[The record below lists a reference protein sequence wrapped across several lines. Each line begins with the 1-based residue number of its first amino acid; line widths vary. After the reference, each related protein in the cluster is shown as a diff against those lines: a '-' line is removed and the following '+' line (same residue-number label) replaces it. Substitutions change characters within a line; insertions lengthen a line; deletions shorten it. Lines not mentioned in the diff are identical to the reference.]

1 MDEVFVS
8 IVMPVY
14 NEEKYIV
21 NCIDSLLQQ
30 DYSQNLMEWIFVDGM
45 STDNTKQ
52 LIQQYIEKYPTLIKV
67 YDNPNKTVPYAMN
80 IGIGNAKGK
89 YIIRLDAHADYSKN
103 YISKCVYYLNTTNA
117 DNVGGIAE
125 TKSRG
130 IVGNAI
136 AKMLSSKFGV
146 GNSQFRTNGES
157 GYVDTVPFG
166 AFRREV
172 FEKYGGYDER
182 LTRNQDNEMN
192 YRIRK
197 NGGNVIG
204 YDLNAEKIKLYK
216 NGVDPTNEVG
226 NEGIKNTTVEFTAD
240 ETKIRE
246 AKFIIVAVP
255 TPVNTDHTP
264 DLTPVIGASEIV
276 GRNLTRGAIVV
287 YESTVYPGCTEDVC
301 IPILEKESGMK
312 CGVDFKVGYSPERI
326 NPGDKV
332 HRLENIHKI
341 VSGMDEESLKEIK
354 NIYDLV
360 IEVGTHPVSNI
371 KTAEAVKV
379 VENSQRDINIAFMNE
394 LAMVFDRMGIDT
406 NEVVNGMNTKWNAL
420 GFRPGLVG
428 GHCIGVDPY
437 YFTYEA
443 EKLGYHSQIIL
454 NGRIVNDSMGAYIAN
469 AAVKQMIAAGQAPRD
484 SKVVILG
491 LTFKENCP
499 DTRNSKVD
507 DIIKQLKTYDITPV
521 VIDPWA
527 NESDALR
534 EYGVELKSMAEAR
547 DADCVIVAVAH
558 NEFKAMSLSDIKGLF
573 RKSADAEKVLLDVKG
588 LYKIDEL
595 KASGMRWWRL

>member
-1 MDEVFVS
+1 MTLYEK
-8 IVMPVY
+8 IV
-14 NEEKYIV
+14 NQEEKIAV
-21 NCIDSLLQQ
+21 
-30 DYSQNLMEWIFVDGM
+30 
-45 STDNTKQ
+45 
-52 LIQQYIEKYPTLIKV
+52 
-67 YDNPNKTVPYAMN
+67 
-80 IGIGNAKGK
+80 
-89 YIIRLDAHADYSKN
+89 
-103 YISKCVYYLNTTNA
+103 
-117 DNVGGIAE
+117 VG
-125 TKSRG
+125 
-130 IVGNAI
+130 
-136 AKMLSSKFGV
+136 L
-146 GNSQFRTNGES
+146 
-157 GYVDTVPFG
+157 GYVGMPIAV
-166 AFRREV
+166 AFAKKV
-172 FEKYGGYDER
+172 S
-182 LTRNQDNEMN
+182 
-192 YRIRK
+192 
-197 NGGNVIG
+197 VIG
-204 YDLNAEKIKLYK
+204 YDLNAEKIALYK
-216 NGVDPTNEVG
+216 QGIDPTNEVG
-226 NEGIKNTTVEFTAD
+226 AEGIKNSTVEFTSD
-240 ETKIRE
+240 EKKLQE

-264 DLTPVIGASEIV
+264 DLTPVIGASQIV
-276 GRNLTRGAIVV
+276 GRNITAGSIVV

-341 VSGMDEESLKEIK
+341 VSGMDEQSLAEIK
-354 NIYDLV
+354 NVYDLV

-406 NEVVNGMNTKWNAL
+406 NEVVDGMNTKWNAL

-454 NGRIVNDSMGAYIAN
+454 NGRIVNDNMGAYVAD
-469 AAVKQMIAAGQAPRD
+469 AAVKQMIAAGQAPKK

-507 DIIKQLKTYDITPV
+507 DIIKRLGTYEIKPV

-527 NESDALR
+527 SKRDALH
-534 EYGVELKSMAEAR
+534 EYGVELKSMDDAK

-558 NEFKAMSLSDIKGLF
+558 NEFKAMSLEDIKSLF
-573 RKSADAEKVLLDVKG
+573 KTGPDEEKVLLDVKG
-588 LYKIDEL
+588 LYKVADL
-595 KASGMRWWRL
+595 KASGMRYWRL